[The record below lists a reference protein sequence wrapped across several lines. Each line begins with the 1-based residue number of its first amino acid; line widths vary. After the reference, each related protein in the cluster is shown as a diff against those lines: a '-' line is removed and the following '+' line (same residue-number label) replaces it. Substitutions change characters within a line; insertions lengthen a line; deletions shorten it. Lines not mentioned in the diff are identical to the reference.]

1 MEQVLPPLKLLQ
13 GPWDQKGILM
23 SRTFGKGSVQTVA
36 KIDNEKG
43 VKLTIA
49 QYMTPSGRKIQAIGI
64 DPDVV
69 VEQLDNAWRS
79 MSKKGTF
86 IREKDLRNHLTA
98 TIETKEEKLQ
108 REKREKLERIERIK
122 KVNIKKRLKK
132 IQNESNKKEFV
143 YRKYNPQDDFQVM
156 QALNFLKGIAKLKN

>member
-1 MEQVLPPLKLLQ
+1 M
-13 GPWDQKGILM
+13 
-23 SRTFGKGSVQTVA
+23 
-36 KIDNEKG
+36 
-43 VKLTIA
+43 TIA

-98 TIETKEEKLQ
+98 TIETKEENCK
-108 REKREKLERIERIK
+108 EKRGK
-122 KVNIKKRLKK
+122 NLK
-132 IQNESNKKEFV
+132 ELKE
-143 YRKYNPQDDFQVM
+143 
-156 QALNFLKGIAKLKN
+156 